1 MLSLSYATEH
11 AQFKAILKNHS
22 CAFLALVHLGQ
33 GAQKYRV
40 ADWDTSGSSL
50 FATKGKKVAF
60 FLNTEGVYDG

>member
-40 ADWDTSGSSL
+40 AVRDDVPSPAVIW
-50 FATKGKKVAF
+50 
-60 FLNTEGVYDG
+60 